1 MKLQTGATQVALR
14 TSQLMRAGS
23 NIRGGRTAVSEPA
36 WYKVVLA
43 NPPTHQLLPKLRKL
57 KEYVEVAR
65 AQPEVNTRTGMYTTR
80 IKAKFNTRAGHLYKL
95 SKIEYPEDKI
105 RRLFYTNHP
114 WEMARPRNMIENSG
128 RSVADCDWSNMRQPT
143 LRLSGENV
151 VQRTL
156 WLASQPAYMKEHGK
170 DWYEA
175 YKQARLEF
183 YRLRIDE
190 NAKQQVAAEEAI
202 MNGAV
207 FGPSSIEHGVAVEQ
221 KVIDKYIDIAKKATE
236 LKAQRRAGAQT
247 EAEEP
252 SSA

>member
-14 TSQLMRAGS
+14 TSQLMHAGS
-23 NIRGGRTAVSEPA
+23 NIRGGKTAVSEPA

-43 NPPTHQLLPKLRKL
+43 NPPTHQLLPRLRKL
-57 KEYVEVAR
+57 KQYVEEVPR
-65 AQPEVNTRTGMYTTR
+65 SEPEVNSRTGKYTTR
-80 IKAKFNTRAGHLYKL
+80 AKPKFNTRAGHLYKL

-114 WEMARPRNMIENSG
+114 WEMARPRNMIENDG
-128 RSVADCDWSNMRQPT
+128 RSTAKCNWSTISQPT

-156 WLASQPAYMKEHGK
+156 WLSAQPAYVKEHGK

-183 YRLRIDE
+183 YRLRIQE
-190 NAKQQVAAEEAI
+190 NAEQQVAAEEAI

-207 FGPSSIEHGVAVEQ
+207 FGPSSIEHGLAVEQ
-221 KVIDKYIDIAKKATE
+221 KVIDKYIDVAKKATE
-236 LKAQRRAGAQT
+236 LKAQRRAGMLS
-247 EAEEP
+247 EAEGTT
-252 SSA
+252 A